1 MPAKP
6 SQDKQE
12 KSIVNIVQNMLQSG
26 ESADKILLTLK
37 EMGITDEQSKTL
49 LMMAQTNTFA
59 VLQGDIKQQV
69 SETIEQKLPD
79 YENDLANKITE
90 LNKTSQDGIKDFVLL
105 EAGKNEQKF
114 EEKIQGHV
122 DKMLDI
128 SVEQDKKVDI
138 IKQKLD
144 DLGANYAKTVLG
156 STKWLFY
163 MRVTAFAI
171 GIGIAGFLIYRISTL
186 SPGYSI
192 DFLIFY
198 IVLGIV
204 SAILLVLSLI

>member
-1 MPAKP
+1 MPAKNGL
-6 SQDKQE
+6 QE

-26 ESADKILLTLK
+26 ESADKILATLK

-90 LNKTSQDGIKDFVLL
+90 LNKASQETIKTQVLQ
-105 EAGKNEQKF
+105 EADKKEHVF
-114 EEKIQGHV
+114 EEKVQGHV

-128 SVEQDKKVDI
+128 SVDQDKKIDL
-138 IKQKLD
+138 IKGKLD

-156 STKWLFY
+156 STKWLFK
-163 MRVTAFAI
+163 MRIAAFVV
-171 GIGIAGFLIYRISTL
+171 GLGIAGFLIYKISYL

-192 DFLIFY
+192 DYLIFY

-204 SAILLVLSLI
+204 AAILLVLSLI